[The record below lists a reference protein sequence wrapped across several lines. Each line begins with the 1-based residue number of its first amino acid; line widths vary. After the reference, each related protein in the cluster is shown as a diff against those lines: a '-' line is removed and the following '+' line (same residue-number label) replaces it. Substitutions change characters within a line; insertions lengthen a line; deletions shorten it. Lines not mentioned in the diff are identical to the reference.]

1 LSSTD
6 YERPEDIL
14 RDADTAMYRAKMA
27 GRSRYE
33 VFDRNMHATA
43 VRTLQLETDLRR
55 ALERREFR
63 VHYQPIISL
72 ANGHI
77 TGFEAL
83 LRWQHPRHG
92 VISPMDFVPVAEE
105 TGLIV
110 GIGWWVLEEACRQM
124 QLWLHRW
131 PDRAE
136 MTMSV
141 NMSTRQFMQAD
152 LIEQVD
158 TVLSR
163 TGLPPSALKL
173 EITESA
179 VVQHEEAV
187 TTSMASLRARGIQ
200 LCIDDFGTGYSSL
213 SYLHSFPVDVLKI
226 DRSFVSQIGFAGA
239 NPRLVETI
247 VTLSRNLGMNS
258 IAEGV
263 ETIEQLAFLREAGS
277 EYAQGFLFSRALS
290 PEEIEEMLERDPVW

>member
-1 LSSTD
+1 
-6 YERPEDIL
+6 
-14 RDADTAMYRAKMA
+14 MYRAKMG

-33 VFDRNMHATA
+33 IFDRNMHATA

-124 QLWLHRW
+124 QTWLQRF
-131 PDRAE
+131 PDRAH
-136 MTMSV
+136 MNMSV

-152 LIEQVD
+152 LLEQVD

-187 TTSMASLRARGIQ
+187 TSSMASLRARGIQ

-247 VTLSRNLGMNS
+247 VALSRNLGMDS
-258 IAEGV
+258 VAEGV

-290 PEEIEEMLERDPVW
+290 AEEIEEMLERDPVW